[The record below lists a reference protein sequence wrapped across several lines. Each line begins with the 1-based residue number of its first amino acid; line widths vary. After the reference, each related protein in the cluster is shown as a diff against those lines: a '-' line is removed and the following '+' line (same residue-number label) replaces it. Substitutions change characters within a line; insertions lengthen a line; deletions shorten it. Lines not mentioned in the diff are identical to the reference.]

1 MGSDLLLP
9 ILKRLESE
17 PSLFCA
23 EEVRSCFGPVITTLE
38 SRKLLRRA
46 KSATSLVCVDCGG
59 HACQVAFVKNEKT
72 GQQHG
77 YISCPECGVT
87 QIDKE
92 HLKRW
97 QVSTVRLLEC
107 VIDGAGIQGAI
118 DEVTPGLVWR
128 LGKAR
133 WNGHSREVYF
143 VRRCRGND
151 ASKIGVEL
159 SHRPKTIVLTTTE
172 ATARKLCKT
181 LNNLI
186 ISLDCVASF
195 NGDHSI
201 LVDTNHIEGR
211 IAEKGLDGQSR
222 AKRPVKRRASRTA
235 DIDALQR
242 ELIAHIK
249 AARDHAVA
257 ARDRGDEAK
266 LLPRPSREELGR
278 CAGVKPHSV
287 TRCFTDRQA
296 HQLRFLWDIAADPEQ
311 ILCYRG

>member
-17 PSLFCA
+17 PPVFCA
-23 EEVRSCFGPVITTLE
+23 EEVRSRFGPMFTALV
-38 SRKLLRRA
+38 SRELLRRA
-46 KSATSLVCVDCGG
+46 NPATSFSCMDCGG
-59 HACQVAFVKNEKT
+59 HACPVEFIKNEKT
-72 GQQHG
+72 GQEHG

-87 QIDKE
+87 RIDKE

-97 QVSTVRLLEC
+97 QVSAVRLLER
-107 VIDGAGIQGAI
+107 VVDGAGIQGALS
-118 DEVTPGLVWR
+118 EVVPGLLWR

-143 VRRCRGND
+143 VRRCREND
-151 ASKIGVEL
+151 ASKIATEL
-159 SHRPKTIVLTTTE
+159 SHHPKAIVLTTTE
-172 ATARKLCKT
+172 AAARKLGKA
-181 LNNLI
+181 LNNPV
-186 ISLDCVASF
+186 ISLDGVASF

-211 IAEKGLDGQSR
+211 IAEKGLDGLCR

-235 DIDALQR
+235 DIDALEH

-257 ARDRGDEAK
+257 ARDRGDEVK
-266 LLPRPSREELGR
+266 LLPRPSKEELGR
-278 CAGVKPHSV
+278 RAGVKPHSV
-287 TRCFTDRQA
+287 TRCFADRQA
-296 HQLRFLWDIAADPEQ
+296 HQLRFLWGIAADPEQ
-311 ILCYRG
+311 ILCYRN